1 MPKVPTVGL
10 NASPLPGLQAP
21 GVTPY
26 RSAVPRMIQ
35 EGGKAMEGLGKV
47 ATEVAFK
54 VENDINDAVTLKS
67 NNRLENFANRSWQD
81 IQQLTGQEAMDAK
94 DPTLN
99 GYAEERKAILE
110 GLENDVQRRQF
121 AKFANRLQDKFGL
134 KVEGHYIGAV
144 AENKQQ
150 QLLSTLLTVEDSIK
164 SQPLG
169 PEAVSGFLRWQQ
181 TTQQIIAGQ
190 GIQGELA
197 ETTLLKKSSEFI
209 KSIFN
214 NYVDAGRSE
223 DALKFAELVEVLEQA
238 PLESVQGPQSL
249 RGKTYEEA
257 KQASAAGKE
266 PIGAILD
273 EETRMLLRQKAEK
286 VSMDTWAITTADQQ
300 SSLLGA
306 LEHSEE
312 MFTNKDSSKK
322 WTASQRE
329 AFESA
334 AYNKFRLQSQA
345 ATQSRVDAISSAQ
358 SEFETTGKI
367 TLKTEDNL
375 RKSGKWFDYLRWQQS
390 ILSGQSR
397 SGSRS
402 GGSLSTDE
410 GLEWLAMYGDNPEND
425 RRVAETIDGPED
437 LRNLYNKVVE
447 EGVSRASASK
457 YVQTISKI
465 AFPGKKGGD
474 ELLEQLGIKD
484 KEGLGSRIEA
494 FWGEQFVSLKEEANF
509 GSIASEQTDSQ
520 KKQTATIKLLLGR
533 EESFTQDVQDN
544 IRAISREYP
553 DKTRDEIVDIA
564 LKNTWSQNNVTYTED
579 GNLKHGNFL
588 LMSHARQRAVML
600 LKNPAAATRSLE
612 QMANTN
618 RMPADPDSPFR
629 NQTILDAAYGEWEKL
644 ESQKKIAAQNFD
656 RRKTLRALEIVN
668 LVPSSRRSSGS
679 IGVDVPLPSSLAPNA
694 NPSDL
699 ELLEL
704 GFQIQEEDLFASYA
718 RQEDISASL
727 SASIYK
733 DAISDDWVSDMHKK
747 WQSSGEIF
755 KRMRSAPLGLLKN
768 RYLSEEMKNYWITTK
783 GLTEESY
790 MKAVNDNR
798 IIGRSLESG
807 NANRAWYGPWSSQ
820 IERAK
825 KELEK
830 LSKNAANASG
840 SGSEGV

>member
-10 NASPLPGLQAP
+10 NASPLPGFQAP
-21 GVTPY
+21 GVTAFQ
-26 RSAVPRMIQ
+26 SAVPQQIQ
-35 EGGKAMEGLGKV
+35 QSGKAMEGLGKAV
-47 ATEVAFK
+47 TEVAFK
-54 VENDINDAVTLKS
+54 IENDINDAVTLKS
-67 NNRLENFANRSWQD
+67 NNRLENFANKSWQE

-121 AKFANRLQDKFGL
+121 AKFADRLQGKFGL

-181 TTQQIIAGQ
+181 TTQQIIAGE

-197 ETTLLKKSSEFI
+197 ETTLLKRSSEFI

-238 PLESVQGPQSL
+238 PLESVQDPQSL

-273 EETRMLLRQKAEK
+273 EETRMLLRQKSEK
-286 VSMDTWAITTADQQ
+286 VSMDTWARTTADQQ

-306 LEHSEE
+306 LDYAEE
-312 MFTNKDSSKK
+312 MFTNKK
-322 WTASQRE
+322 WTDSQRE
-329 AFESA
+329 AFENA
-334 AYNKFRLQSQA
+334 ASNKFRLRNQA
-345 ATQSRVDAISSAQ
+345 ATQNRVDAISSAQ
-358 SEFETTGKI
+358 IEFETTGNI
-367 TLKTEDNL
+367 TLETEDNL
-375 RKSGKWFDYLRWQQS
+375 KKSGKWFDYLMWQQN
-390 ILSGQSR
+390 ILSGRSR
-397 SGSRS
+397 NGSKG
-402 GGSLSTDE
+402 GGSLSTNE
-410 GLEWLAMYGDNPEND
+410 GLEWLAMYGDNPQND
-425 RRVAETIDGPED
+425 EIVARSITGPED

-447 EGVSRASASK
+447 EGVSQSKAST
-457 YVQTISKI
+457 YVQTISKL
-465 AFPGKKGGD
+465 AFPGGGD
-474 ELLEQLGIKD
+474 ELLEQIGIKD
-484 KEGLGSRIEA
+484 KEGLGSRIKS
-494 FWGEQFVSLKEEANF
+494 FWGEQFDSLKEEANF
-509 GSIASEQTDSQ
+509 GALASERSNSQ
-520 KKQTATIKLLLGR
+520 LKQTATIKLLLGR

-544 IRAISREYP
+544 IRAISRKYP
-553 DKTRDEIVDIA
+553 NKARDEIVDIA

-600 LKNPAAATRSLE
+600 LKNPVAATRSLK

-629 NQTILDAAYGEWEKL
+629 KQTILDAAYSEWEKL

-668 LVPSSRRSSGS
+668 LVPSSRRSSES

-704 GFQIQEEDLFASYA
+704 GFQIQEKDLFDSYE
-718 RQEDISASL
+718 RQEDISTGL

-733 DAISDDWVSDMHKK
+733 DAINDDWVSDKHKK
-747 WQSSGEIF
+747 WQSSGEIA
-755 KRMRSAPLGLLKN
+755 KRMKSAPLGLLEN

-783 GLTEESY
+783 GLTEEFY
-790 MKAVNDNR
+790 MKTLNDNR

-807 NANRAWYGPWSSQ
+807 NANRAWYSPWSLQ
-820 IERAK
+820 IEKAK
-825 KELEK
+825 KELEN

-840 SGSEGV
+840 SGSGGV